1 MITTGIIKEIKESII
16 SVEMFD
22 AGSSCSSGNCASCS
36 SGGKK
41 RLIEAVNTRE
51 LPIKTGTLIEMELSS
66 AKALIAAFRVLI
78 VPLLLFIAGFMI
90 AGNMPG
96 AGEGLQVAGG
106 FTGLIAGFLFNFLYS
121 KKNRMKE
128 IPEIVRIL

>member
-1 MITTGIIKEIKESII
+1 MITTGIIKEIKESGIF
-16 SVEMFD
+16 VEMFD
-22 AGSSCSSGNCASCS
+22 AGSSCSSGNCVSCS

-51 LPIKTGTLIEMELSS
+51 LPIKTETLIEMELSS

-90 AGNMPG
+90 AGNIPG
-96 AGEGLQVAGG
+96 IGEGLQVAGG
-106 FTGLIAGFLFNFLYS
+106 FTGLAAGFLFNFLYS
-121 KKNRMKE
+121 KKNRLKE
-128 IPEIVRIL
+128 MPEIVRIL